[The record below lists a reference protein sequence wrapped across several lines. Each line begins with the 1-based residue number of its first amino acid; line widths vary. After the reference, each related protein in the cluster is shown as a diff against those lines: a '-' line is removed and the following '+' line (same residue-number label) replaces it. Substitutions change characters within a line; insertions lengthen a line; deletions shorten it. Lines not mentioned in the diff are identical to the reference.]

1 MRNEDVIATDQ
12 GDIIARMHSRKH
24 GKHGSKKPV
33 RKKALWV
40 TLEAE
45 EVEKLIQKLAK
56 EGLSNA
62 LIGLT
67 LRDQYGVPDVRAFNL
82 RVAKVANKLRKEQAV
97 PDDMY
102 SLIKK
107 AVNLHKHMDANKG
120 DTNSKHGL
128 ELLESKI
135 RRLGKY
141 YSREGVIQ
149 KGWKYNIE
157 NAKLIAR

>member
-1 MRNEDVIATDQ
+1 
-12 GDIIARMHSRKH
+12 MHSRKH

-33 RKKALWV
+33 RKKAMWV
-40 TLEAE
+40 TYEAE
-45 EVEKLIQKLAK
+45 EVEKLVQKLAK
-56 EGLSNA
+56 EGLTNA
-62 LIGLT
+62 MIGLK

-82 RVAKVANKLRKEQAV
+82 RVAKSALKVRKDHVV

-102 SLIKK
+102 SLLKK
-107 AVNLHKHMDANKG
+107 AVNLHKHMDGNRG

-141 YSREGVIQ
+141 YSRKGVLQ
-149 KGWKYNIE
+149 KGWKYSIE
-157 NAKLIAR
+157 DAKLIAK

>member
-1 MRNEDVIATDQ
+1 
-12 GDIIARMHSRKH
+12 MHSRKH

-33 RKKALWV
+33 RRKAHWV
-40 TLEAE
+40 TYEAE

-56 EGLSNA
+56 EGLTNA
-62 LIGLT
+62 KIGLT

-82 RVAKVANKLRKEQAV
+82 RIAKLANKIRSKEV

-102 SLIKK
+102 NLIKK
-107 AVNLHKHMDANKG
+107 AVNLHKHMVANKG
-120 DTNSKHGL
+120 DAKAKHGL

-141 YSREGVIQ
+141 YARKGVLQ
-149 KGWKYNIE
+149 KGWKYSIE
-157 NAKLIAR
+157 DAKLIAK

>member
-1 MRNEDVIATDQ
+1 M
-12 GDIIARMHSRKH
+12 
-24 GKHGSKKPV
+24 
-33 RKKALWV
+33 WV
-40 TLEAE
+40 TYEAE
-45 EVEKLIQKLAK
+45 EVEKLVQKLAK
-56 EGLSNA
+56 EGLTNA
-62 LIGLT
+62 MIGLK

-82 RVAKVANKLRKEQAV
+82 RVAKSALKVRKDHVV

-107 AVNLHKHMDANKG
+107 AVNLHKHMDGNRG

-141 YSREGVIQ
+141 YSRKGVLQ
-149 KGWKYNIE
+149 KGWKYSIE
-157 NAKLIAR
+157 DAKLIAK